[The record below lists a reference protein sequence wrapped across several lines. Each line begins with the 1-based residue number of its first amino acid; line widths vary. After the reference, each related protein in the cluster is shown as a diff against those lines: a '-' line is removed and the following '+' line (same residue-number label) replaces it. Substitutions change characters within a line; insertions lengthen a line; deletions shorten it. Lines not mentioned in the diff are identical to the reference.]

1 MDSLRNF
8 FEPKHVAIVG
18 ARRTFGFGYG
28 IPLFLQKHGW
38 GDRIFLINPV
48 GGKLHGQNVYKRI
61 RDVPVPID
69 LAIVI
74 VPAQEV
80 PGVMEEIG
88 EQGIKNV
95 IIESAGFAETGER
108 GTALQERVK
117 VVAAQHRMR
126 IIGPNCV
133 GLLNTENKFCSIEL
147 MEESLIPGPV
157 SIIAQSGV
165 FGNILLD
172 HLHHQGL
179 FLSKAVTLGNRM
191 DVDECEVLDYLGND
205 PATRVIMFY
214 LEGAANGRSLMESL
228 ARITPKKPVLMLKSG
243 RTQAGK
249 QATLSHTGSLSGE
262 DHLYRAAFAQTGAI
276 RAESLSQLID
286 LARVFTTQP
295 LCEGNRLGILTTS
308 GSLGALATDA
318 AESRGLSLPPLSS
331 FTVNQVRKISPDWMN
346 VKNPLDIGPSPIH
359 SKVLPMLLED
369 PKIDMVLAI
378 VAIPYV
384 AVRHLKNAGT
394 TVRDW
399 FGDIASIR
407 AQHPEKPLV
416 GVVVGHPSLV
426 EDIASISGRD
436 VPIFTSPEPAAH
448 ALATLW
454 RYSKRRK
461 RLLTG
466 RDYHV
471 AEKVNFSGL
480 LKKTQMQGSS
490 FDRLRINSPEE

>member
-1 MDSLRNF
+1 MTVDSLRNF
-8 FEPKHVAIVG
+8 FEPKRVAIVG

-28 IPLFLQKHGW
+28 IPPFLQEHGW
-38 GDRIFLINPV
+38 GDRLFLINPV
-48 GGKLHGQNVYKRI
+48 GGQLHGQNVYKRI
-61 RDVPVPID
+61 RDVPAPID

-80 PGVMEEIG
+80 PGIMEEIG
-88 EQGIKNV
+88 EQGIKDV
-95 IIESAGFAETGER
+95 IIESAGFAEIGER
-108 GTALQERVK
+108 GMALQEKVK
-117 VVAAQHRMR
+117 AVAVHHRMR

-172 HLHHQGL
+172 YLHHQGL

-205 PATRVIMFY
+205 PTTRVIIFY
-214 LEGAANGRSLMESL
+214 LEGAANGRSLMKSL
-228 ARITPKKPVLMLKSG
+228 SRVTPNKPVLVIKSG

-262 DHLYRAAFAQTGAI
+262 DHIYHAAFAQTGAI

-331 FTVNQVRKISPDWMN
+331 FTVNQVRNISPDWMN

-359 SKVLPMLLED
+359 NKVLPMLLAD
-369 PKIDMVLAI
+369 PEIDMVLAI
-378 VAIPYV
+378 MAIPYV
-384 AVRHLKNAGT
+384 AIRHLKSAGV

-399 FGDIASIR
+399 FGDVASIR

-416 GVVVGHPSLV
+416 GVVVGHPSFL
-426 EDIASISGRD
+426 EDIVSICGRD
-436 VPIFTSPEPAAH
+436 IPIFTSPEPAAH

-461 RLLTG
+461 MLLTG
-466 RDYHV
+466 G
-471 AEKVNFSGL
+471 N
-480 LKKTQMQGSS
+480 
-490 FDRLRINSPEE
+490 